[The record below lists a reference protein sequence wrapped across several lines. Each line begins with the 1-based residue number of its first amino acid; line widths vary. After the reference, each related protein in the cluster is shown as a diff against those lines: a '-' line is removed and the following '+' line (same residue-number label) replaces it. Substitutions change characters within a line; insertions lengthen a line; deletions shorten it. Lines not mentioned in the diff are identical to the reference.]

1 MPGLAEDVAGL
12 VLEELKRD
20 DGIRRVELRLGNAE
34 RYTTP
39 QLVVLAPR
47 VENGL
52 VKLDVFAQY
61 GHDSEERT
69 ALGLSI
75 DGALQLAI
83 ADAQARGYTAVL
95 AGLYNN
101 DGELFKRPVTHTYV
115 PFERQ
120 DGSEATPETCLA
132 TLRRLV
138 RAVSE

>member
-1 MPGLAEDVAGL
+1 MIKD
-12 VLEELKRD
+12 EEWTQR
-20 DGIRRVELRLGNAE
+20 AH
-34 RYTTP
+34 
-39 QLVVLAPR
+39 A
-47 VENGL
+47 
-52 VKLDVFAQY
+52 
-61 GHDSEERT
+61 RT
-69 ALGLSI
+69 ALGLSV

-101 DGELFKRPVTHTYV
+101 DKELFKRPLTQTYV

-120 DGSEATPETCLA
+120 DRSEATPETCLA